1 MSPKPR
7 AHLLTKIEGRL
18 RIPQETENIL
28 QEGESDVAIDLGL
41 NGDLDL
47 EVEVQAKLQR
57 FLGGDGSLVG
67 AADELS
73 ASDARRSQQ
82 WSIE

>member
-1 MSPKPR
+1 MKVV
-7 AHLLTKIEGRL
+7 L

-73 ASDARRSQQ
+73 TSDGGGLSSGVLSSGFGGRHVDA
-82 WSIE
+82 E